1 MAAQPNAALAAAR
14 VQLPALLPPPAGCVC
29 HRRGHVRPG
38 LRGGTCCRPGV
49 RDRHSPPSVCNEW
62 GPDHS
67 GSAALAALG
76 SSHPFLEP
84 EWTLG
89 AQGLQA
95 REKTSTGN
103 LHSLSGGGQV
113 CRQPRLGL
121 LTASHAGE
129 AHPALPRHRAN
140 PRGGLTCTPQ
150 PAFAQTAPAPPG
162 PACGLESHRRAGAHR
177 AHRRCFS
184 FKRKPSPSALG
195 GCGLHLEREDSCLRL
210 RAGSPRAKP
219 TGNCS

>member
-1 MAAQPNAALAAAR
+1 M
-14 VQLPALLPPPAGCVC
+14 
-29 HRRGHVRPG
+29 RPG
-38 LRGGTCCRPGV
+38 LRGGTCCRRGV

-76 SSHPFLEP
+76 SSHSFLEP

-129 AHPALPRHRAN
+129 AHPALPGHRAN
-140 PRGGLTCTPQ
+140 PRGVL
-150 PAFAQTAPAPPG
+150 PALPNPPL
-162 PACGLESHRRAGAHR
+162 PR
-177 AHRRCFS
+177 
-184 FKRKPSPSALG
+184 
-195 GCGLHLEREDSCLRL
+195 LRL
-210 RAGSPRAKP
+210 RLPDPRAGSKATEGPGPTARTAAVSPLRGNRPPRRWEAAACTWSGKTAACACAP
-219 TGNCS
+219 GAPVQSLPGIVVSSGPHTAPSVNISGSQLPPSKR